1 MLVIGMSFPPPDDEP
16 TRAQRVPTSIVAT
29 VTAGKR
35 NGVRF
40 RIENISITGAK
51 LEGPLTLSKGETIG
65 ILFEAEGHSVQL
77 MAEVVRVDSPDLMTD
92 QIAAR
97 FVDPSP
103 EAQKAIE
110 ALVNKILVEQG
121 DDDDNDSTE
130 IVVEP
135 EEP

>member
-1 MLVIGMSFPPPDDEP
+1 MSAPPPDDEP

-35 NGVRF
+35 SGVRF

-51 LEGPLTLSKGETIG
+51 LEGPLTLGKGEKIG
-65 ILFEAEGHSVQL
+65 ILFEAEGTSVQL
-77 MAEVVRVDSPDLMTD
+77 VAEIVRVDSPDLMTD

-103 EAQKAIE
+103 EAQQTIE
-110 ALVNKILVEQG
+110 TLVNKLLEEQG
-121 DDDDNDSTE
+121 DDEDDAS
-130 IVVEP
+130 IVMEP
-135 EEP
+135 GEE